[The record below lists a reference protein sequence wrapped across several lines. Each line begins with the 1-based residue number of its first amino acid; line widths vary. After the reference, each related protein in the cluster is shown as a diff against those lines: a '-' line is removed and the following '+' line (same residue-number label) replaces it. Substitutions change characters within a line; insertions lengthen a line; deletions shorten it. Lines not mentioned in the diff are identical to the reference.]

1 MSPKFGFTMLGS
13 GSGGNASVVHGPE
26 GNILLDEGFS
36 GVELKRRMDRAGIKP
51 ASIQA
56 IIITHA
62 HGDHVNR
69 CGCAT
74 FANHLGIPTYLVPEA
89 IPELQ
94 KKKINVPEQTVL
106 FQPGSGFDLC
116 GVHIESFAVSHD
128 VTAVGFA
135 FTVPG
140 RKIGYATDLGFISEL
155 AKVRLNGCDLLVL
168 ESNYDTKMLRMS
180 KRRLQ
185 TKRRIAGNFGHLGN
199 VQAMIALEELLAP
212 NTKHLILAHISGECN
227 DPEILKPLAEARL
240 AELNRQDISFCL
252 ASQSDPLDTI
262 CIEE

>member
-1 MSPKFGFTMLGS
+1 MPKEIIRCAHALLSRRLQFRDAQRLAVPAGKFDSLFPGRYDLTGRPACFPICILRRKYAEGS
-13 GSGGNASVVHGPE
+13 A
-26 GNILLDEGFS
+26 
-36 GVELKRRMDRAGIKP
+36 
-51 ASIQA
+51 
-56 IIITHA
+56 
-62 HGDHVNR
+62 
-69 CGCAT
+69 
-74 FANHLGIPTYLVPEA
+74 
-89 IPELQ
+89 
-94 KKKINVPEQTVL
+94 
-106 FQPGSGFDLC
+106 FDLC
-116 GVHIESFAVSHD
+116 GVHIEPFAVSHD

-180 KRRLQ
+180 KRQIQ

-199 VQAMIALEELLAP
+199 AQAMIALEELLAP

-227 DPEILKPLAEARL
+227 DPEILNPLAEARL
-240 AELNRQDISFCL
+240 AELNRKDISFCL

>member
-1 MSPKFGFTMLGS
+1 MSPQFGFTMLGS
-13 GSGGNASVVHGPE
+13 GSGGNASVIHGPE

-36 GVELKRRMDRAGIKP
+36 GVELKRRMDRAGIDP
-51 ASIQA
+51 TSINA

-62 HGDHVNR
+62 HGDHVNK

-74 FANHLGIPTYLVPEA
+74 FANHLGIPTHLVPEA
-89 IPELQ
+89 IPELES
-94 KKKINVPEQTVL
+94 KGIHVPEKTVL
-106 FQPGSGFDLC
+106 FLPGSDFDLC

-135 FTVPG
+135 FTVSG
-140 RKIGYATDLGFISEL
+140 HKIGYATDLGFISEQ
-155 AKVRLNGCDLLVL
+155 AKALLNGCDLLVL

-199 VQAMIALEELLAP
+199 AQAMIALEELLAP

-240 AELNRQDISFCL
+240 AELDRQDISFCL
-252 ASQSDPLDTI
+252 ASQTDPLDTI

>member
-36 GVELKRRMDRAGIKP
+36 GKELKRRMGIAGIDP
-51 ASIQA
+51 ASIRA
-56 IIITHA
+56 ILITHA
-62 HGDHVNR
+62 HNDHVNK

-74 FANHLGIPTYLVPEA
+74 FANHLGIPTYLVPES

-94 KKKINVPEQTVL
+94 RRKINVPEKTVL
-106 FQPGSGFDLC
+106 FQSGFPFDLC
-116 GVHIESFAVSHD
+116 GLHIEPFSVSHD

-135 FTVPG
+135 FTVHG

-155 AKVRLNGCDLLVL
+155 AKVRLSGCDLLVL

-180 KRRLQ
+180 KRKLDLKQ
-185 TKRRIAGNFGHLGN
+185 RIAGNFGHLGN
-199 VQAMIALEELLAP
+199 AQAMIVLEDLLAP
-212 NTKHLILAHISGECN
+212 NTKHLILAYISAECN
-227 DPEILKPLAEARL
+227 EPGILAPLAEARL
-240 AELNRQDISFCL
+240 TELNRQDVSFCL

>member
-13 GSGGNASVVHGPE
+13 GSGGNASVIHGPE

-36 GVELKRRMDRAGIKP
+36 GVELKRRMDRAGIDSS
-51 ASIQA
+51 SIKA

-62 HGDHVNR
+62 HGDHVNK

-89 IPELQ
+89 IQEL
-94 KKKINVPEQTVL
+94 KSKGIHVPEKTVL
-106 FQPGSGFDLC
+106 FQSGFDFDLC
-116 GVHIESFAVSHD
+116 GVHIEPFAVSHD

-135 FTVPG
+135 FTFSG
-140 RKIGYATDLGFISEL
+140 HKIGYATDLGFISEL
-155 AKVRLNGCDLLVL
+155 AKVRLSGSDLLVL

-180 KRRLQ
+180 KRRLDLKQ
-185 TKRRIAGNFGHLGN
+185 RIAGNFGHLGN
-199 VQAMIALEELLAP
+199 AQAMIALEELLAP

-240 AELNRQDISFCL
+240 AELKRQDISFCL